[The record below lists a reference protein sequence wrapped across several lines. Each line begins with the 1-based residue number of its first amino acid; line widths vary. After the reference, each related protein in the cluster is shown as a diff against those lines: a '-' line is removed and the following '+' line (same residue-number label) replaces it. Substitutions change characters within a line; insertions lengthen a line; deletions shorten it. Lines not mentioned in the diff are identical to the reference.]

1 MFVFSSIDLGTG
13 EETVSVERTQVF
25 VLQTVQMNTIPL
37 QVELHQVGMIW
48 GDFIPCRRERKM
60 CVGLDRC
67 GTWFGV

>member
-37 QVELHQVGMIW
+37 QVELHQVRMIW
-48 GDFIPCRRERKM
+48 DILFHA
-60 CVGLDRC
+60 
-67 GTWFGV
+67 